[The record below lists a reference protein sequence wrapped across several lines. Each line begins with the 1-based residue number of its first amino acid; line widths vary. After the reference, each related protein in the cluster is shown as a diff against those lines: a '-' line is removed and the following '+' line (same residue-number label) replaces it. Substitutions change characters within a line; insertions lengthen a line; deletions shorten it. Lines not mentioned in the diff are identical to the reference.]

1 MTLLVP
7 LLLAAAT
14 AKAGPVDAD
23 VARYQHCLVLT
34 RTDPAAARAEAE
46 RWRGAGGSFR
56 AQECAGLANA
66 RDAAWP
72 AAAAAFEEAARAAVV
87 AHDRHVAAYWA
98 EAGNAWLA
106 ASEPV
111 KARGAIDR
119 AIAVGALTDLPLG
132 EAQLDHARA
141 SVAIGDLPTARTDI
155 DHALVNAS
163 ADPLAW
169 LLSATLARRMGDQP
183 RARKD
188 IAQALKLSSDDAAVQ
203 LEAGNLSALAGDEP
217 GARAAWTQAVRLSP
231 DSAAGRSA
239 SGALAQFD
247 VPAATAASV
256 GARMPPGMVPAATA
270 TPPPVEH
277 R

>member
-1 MTLLVP
+1 MLF

-14 AKAGPVDAD
+14 AAKAGPVNADA
-23 VARYQHCLVLT
+23 ARYQHCLVLT
-34 RTDPAAARAEAE
+34 RTDPAAARAEAD

-56 AQECAGLANA
+56 ADECAGLADA
-66 RDAAWP
+66 KDAAWP
-72 AAAAAFEEAARAAVV
+72 AAAAAFEDAAHAAVI
-87 AHDRHVAAYWA
+87 AHDGHVASYWA

-106 ASEPV
+106 AGEPV

-119 AIAVGALTDLPLG
+119 AIAVGSLAGLPLG

-141 SVAIGDLPTARTDI
+141 SVALGDLPVARTDI
-155 DHALVNAS
+155 DGALANAA

-169 LLSATLARRMGDQP
+169 LLSATLARRMGDLP
-183 RARKD
+183 RAHKD

-203 LEAGNLSALAGDEP
+203 LEAGNLSALAGDEQ
-217 GARAAWTQAVRLSP
+217 GARASWTQAVWLSP
-231 DSAAGRSA
+231 DSAAGKSA

-247 VPAATAASV
+247 VPAATAASIAA
-256 GARMPPGMVPAATA
+256 GTPPGIVPAATA
-270 TPPPVEH
+270 TPAGH